1 MLDKLPAQ
9 SPPVHRTVQ
18 SRNALE
24 DQGHETS
31 QGGAGVEAAQT
42 VCDNLTGL
50 AQDTCWA
57 VIYGV

>member
-9 SPPVHRTVQ
+9 SPPVCRSVQ

-24 DQGHETS
+24 GQGHQTS
-31 QGGAGVEAAQT
+31 RSGAGVEAAQT

-50 AQDTCWA
+50 AQDMCWA
-57 VIYGV
+57 IIFGV